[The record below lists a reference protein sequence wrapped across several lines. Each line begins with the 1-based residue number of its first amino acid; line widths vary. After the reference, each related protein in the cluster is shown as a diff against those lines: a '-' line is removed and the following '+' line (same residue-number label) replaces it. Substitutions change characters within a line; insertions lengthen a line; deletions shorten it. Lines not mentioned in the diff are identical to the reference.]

1 MQGAGPAPLL
11 QVGAGPHQDPDPV
24 LHGEGQLG
32 GDDEVP
38 LRQGDVVEA
47 VVEEA
52 GGHVQQ
58 DGDGPALLLQ
68 QGGAG
73 PQQEEAPVLLQ
84 VEEGG
89 GDGGDNLEQIGG
101 QPVQQVPA
109 HQPADVQPPLL
120 AQQGR
125 IILGVV
131 GGEQED
137 LAPWLDPVV
146 PAGRVPGLPDAT
158 GWNLIDRLGGWECG
172 LTGFYAMEQV
182 PAVHRVKF
190 AKAYSLVLQNIL
202 EANIEENLTR
212 ALKWFLILPQALLRQ
227 SKRGGKKGQG
237 AAWVSAKFQA
247 IVNEDWG
254 SLLHMLESDKEANR
268 KREEERR
275 RRRRRN
281 PGQGQDR
288 DRQRETVLNL
298 VAKGQVGR
306 AARRIS
312 SHGVASVD
320 CAATMAALKA
330 KYPTRSYPM
339 PASVSKGQV
348 VDNLA
353 GLKDS
358 LLSLEKGVSPGTG
371 GCRPEYL
378 TTLAEM
384 WDEPDMNRL
393 EEFGLS
399 YLNGHLPA
407 WFYRVWGTVTTVPLF
422 KTSQREAD
430 KLRPVGVKNPLIRT
444 INRQAARQNRP
455 ALQSHLEPQQLAL
468 SPAGGHKLVHMVRMC
483 DSGEEPRLGVC

>member
-1 MQGAGPAPLL
+1 M
-11 QVGAGPHQDPDPV
+11 
-24 LHGEGQLG
+24 
-32 GDDEVP
+32 
-38 LRQGDVVEA
+38 
-47 VVEEA
+47 
-52 GGHVQQ
+52 
-58 DGDGPALLLQ
+58 
-68 QGGAG
+68 
-73 PQQEEAPVLLQ
+73 
-84 VEEGG
+84 
-89 GDGGDNLEQIGG
+89 
-101 QPVQQVPA
+101 VPA
-109 HQPADVQPPLL
+109 C
-120 AQQGR
+120 
-125 IILGVV
+125 
-131 GGEQED
+131 
-137 LAPWLDPVV
+137 
-146 PAGRVPGLPDAT
+146 RVPVLPDAT

-237 AAWVSAKFQA
+237 AAWVSARFQA

-330 KYPTRSYPM
+330 KYPTRSHPM

-358 LLSLEKGVSPGTG
+358 LLSLEKGVSPGT
-371 GCRPEYL
+371 
-378 TTLAEM
+378 T
-384 WDEPDMNRL
+384 
-393 EEFGLS
+393 
-399 YLNGHLPA
+399 
-407 WFYRVWGTVTTVPLF
+407 
-422 KTSQREAD
+422 
-430 KLRPVGVKNPLIRT
+430 
-444 INRQAARQNRP
+444 
-455 ALQSHLEPQQLAL
+455 
-468 SPAGGHKLVHMVRMC
+468 
-483 DSGEEPRLGVC
+483 